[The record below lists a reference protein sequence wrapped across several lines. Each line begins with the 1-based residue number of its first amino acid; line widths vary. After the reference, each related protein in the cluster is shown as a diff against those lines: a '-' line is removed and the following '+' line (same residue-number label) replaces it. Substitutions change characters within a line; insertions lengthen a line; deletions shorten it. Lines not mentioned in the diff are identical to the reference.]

1 MCAWRLYWTVFILQ
15 GTKKI
20 IMKKNVILTFK
31 IIVSITLICFLLV
44 SINWDEALYNISKL
58 DTVTLTLVLL
68 LYAIVYPLSALK
80 WSMALKIHKL
90 DYEFLYLLKTI
101 CIGFFFNNFLPT
113 SIGGDVYRVIRT
125 IPKNAELKSRSLS
138 AVVLERILGF
148 VALLTLGF
156 FGAVFIIS
164 NHDYITLRY
173 YISIYITGTILFVLF
188 VLLLKN
194 IKFRQRIS
202 FIFTIKKLDALFQ
215 NLRYIIADHNN
226 LVKLLL
232 LSILFQVISVSII
245 YIMFSALGVEGVW
258 AKSAYLSAI
267 IGIVAIL
274 PISINGIGVVEGSFV
289 VAAMLVGINQT
300 DAAIVAILLRI
311 FVIPLSTI
319 CGIVYAI
326 DSKRSAT
333 V

>member
-1 MCAWRLYWTVFILQ
+1 M
-15 GTKKI
+15 
-20 IMKKNVILTFK
+20 KNVLLTFK
-31 IIVSITLICFLLV
+31 IIVSVTLIYFLLV
-44 SINWDEALYNISKL
+44 SINWDEALYNIRKL
-58 DTVTLTLVLL
+58 DIATLTVVLL
-68 LYAIVYPLSALK
+68 LYLIEFPLSAVK
-80 WSMALKIHKL
+80 WRTALKMHKL
-90 DYEFLYLLKTI
+90 DYGFLYLLKTI

-113 SIGGDVYRVIRT
+113 SIGGDVYRVIKT

-138 AVVLERILGF
+138 AVLLERILGF

-156 FGAVFIIS
+156 FGAVIIIS
-164 NHDYITLRY
+164 NHNYITLRY
-173 YISIYITGTILFVLF
+173 YISIYVIGTILFVLF
-188 VLLLKN
+188 VFLLTN
-194 IKFRQRIS
+194 RKFRKKIS
-202 FIFTIKKLDALFQ
+202 FVFTIRKLDALFQ
-215 NLRYIIADHNN
+215 NLRYIIADNNN

-232 LSILFQVISVSII
+232 LSILFQVIAVSII
-245 YIMFSALGVEGVW
+245 YILFSALGVEDVW

-289 VAAMLVGINQT
+289 VAATLVGINQT

-319 CGIVYAI
+319 CGIIYAV
-326 DSKRSAT
+326 DSKRSAS